1 MSNPTT
7 ILIEKL
13 KLEPLLRERVFVRW
27 EDQSG
32 TPCTLGSRSSRNRQN
47 LNFFIAVYYDM
58 EGYIHIHFSLE
69 VSIILAGNK
78 QDIEM
83 LLVVP
88 PDVDFADVSKPYS
101 ISNIDDLSRRDA
113 SAIHDAKIS
122 DSLNVLY
129 IQFDLSAKGFIV
141 MKKKPTATIKPRNKT
156 STKLLCGLESL
167 SNTTTFT
174 VYIKPNDYALVG
186 LEQLHNRIRNTP
198 TDIRKTN
205 MKEMYIEQVPELV
218 EWNRFGPILLPP
230 AYTQNPPQL
239 FPEVQVPRSP
249 SKAAV
254 AETPARNPTTPNST
268 SVHGIFSPISEEL
281 SESEEDWD
289 DIEETSRNIE
299 MNSDV
304 DSDEE
309 RLANLNSRELS
320 QQFNY
325 DLEVS
330 KILESKFTEWM
341 QAAMQINSNVYEHK
355 RLTTKLSI
363 LGNCVR
369 TSNTGVFDAT
379 IPWCSTLLFYDP
391 FDSDMTPGLW
401 EERNSWLL
409 SDMAKLIKWANE
421 VHYGAEMSPLLVNHF
436 VKLGDTART
445 VALHHGY
452 NDDSYKRQKCVCTTQ
467 VFIKFGKPVSS
478 ISGENS
484 KPVSRKRL
492 GTDSNTSKRV
502 KI

>member
-13 KLEPLLRERVFVRW
+13 KLEPLL
-27 EDQSG
+27 
-32 TPCTLGSRSSRNRQN
+32 P
-47 LNFFIAVYYDM
+47 VYYDM

-249 SKAAV
+249 SIIFEQETLSINTIEAAV
-254 AETPARNPTTPNST
+254 AETPARIPTTPNST

-421 VHYGAEMSPLLVNHF
+421 VHYGAETSPLLVNHF